1 MNRRNLF
8 ARALLFCCGS
18 VPFLARSAIG
28 WFLGYS
34 FGLLPTRERRIA
46 QLQLQVFLQTRQAA
60 RLTRRAFANA
70 GRTLLESMNLS
81 PALKSS
87 RYTITPH
94 GWDNV
99 APLLASSRPVVALT
113 AHTGNW
119 DLLGAYVIAQ
129 GVQVTTIGREARN
142 HFAQSL
148 LAGIRKQYGIQTIW
162 RSDKGAI
169 KQLTSQLKQGNTI
182 AALIDQDTRV
192 KSTFNPFFGRPAKT
206 PSSLVALGRRHNA
219 LFISAFIFRT
229 GWRTFSLFI
238 EPFTDEASEEEV
250 LNLYNVRLEQYIR
263 LYPDQ
268 WVWFHKRWRTETNG
282 NTLSSSQYLSF
293 LEKQLTQSDDVRY

>member
-1 MNRRNLF
+1 MDPWLLLRTASDPRATNCATTIASISPNETSRTPNEKSFCKCRSNALGVYESLSGFEELTVYHHAPWMGQRRTPSSF
-8 ARALLFCCGS
+8 IPASCGLNS
-18 VPFLARSAIG
+18 PYRQ
-28 WFLGYS
+28 LG
-34 FGLLPTRERRIA
+34 
-46 QLQLQVFLQTRQAA
+46 
-60 RLTRRAFANA
+60 
-70 GRTLLESMNLS
+70 
-81 PALKSS
+81 SS
-87 RYTITPH
+87 RCI
-94 GWDNV
+94 
-99 APLLASSRPVVALT
+99 R
-113 AHTGNW
+113 
-119 DLLGAYVIAQ
+119 
-129 GVQVTTIGREARN
+129 
-142 HFAQSL
+142 SL
-148 LAGIRKQYGIQTIW
+148 LAGIREQYGIHTIW

-169 KQLTSQLKQGNTI
+169 KQLTSQLKQGNII

-192 KSTFNPFFGRPAKT
+192 KSTFTPFFGRPAKT

-238 EPFTDEASEEEV
+238 EPFTDEASEEEI
-250 LNLYNVRLEQYIR
+250 LNLYNARLEQYIR